1 MHPTHHSS
9 PQTAY
14 RTLLAVA
21 LAVGAPLAMAG
32 APKGFTELFNGK
44 DLTGWHGDNPHDT
57 VKAAEGEREA
67 AIAAQQPE
75 FTAHW
80 TAQDGE
86 LVNDGHGKKEGV
98 VTLASGLQYQVLTEG
113 TGKTPTAADEVE
125 CHYHGMLI
133 DGTVFDSSVERGEP
147 ATFGVMQVIGGW
159 VEALQLMKEG
169 SKWRLFIPAH
179 LAYGE
184 QGAGNSIAPNST
196 LIFDVE
202 LLKII

>member
-1 MHPTHHSS
+1 MEKVSYALGLSLASNLKASGIDAIDYAAFVRGAQHFYEDQPYEMSS
-9 PQTAY
+9 EQAHEIINNH
-14 RTLLAVA
+14 
-21 LAVGAPLAMAG
+21 
-32 APKGFTELFNGK
+32 FQQ
-44 DLTGWHGDNPHDT
+44 
-57 VKAAEGEREA
+57 
-67 AIAAQQPE
+67 AQQ
-75 FTAHW
+75 
-80 TAQDGE
+80 QKSGKNLE
-86 LVNDGHGKKEGV
+86 LGKAFLAENGKKEGV